1 MVFEITERDTV
12 KNVSLIEQFIRDL
25 KLEGFRFAIDDF
37 GAGYSSFQYI
47 KMFSVDFLKVD
58 GEFIRNLGEK
68 GAVEKTIVKSI
79 ADLAGKLGI
88 ETIAEYVESA
98 DILGEVESAGI
109 QYAQGYYIKR
119 PSPDLI

>member
-1 MVFEITERDTV
+1 
-12 KNVSLIEQFIRDL
+12 
-25 KLEGFRFAIDDF
+25 
-37 GAGYSSFQYI
+37 
-47 KMFSVDFLKVD
+47 MFSVDFLKVD

-119 PSPDLI
+119 PSPDLV